1 MNAEKILSITK
12 CGDLFPYGEDNVKI
26 RYKEL
31 AKEWHPD
38 MNPDPRSADVFAKI
52 TELYNRALLLLAD
65 EQWEKTDYILISKK
79 TGRKIALNYDTCF
92 DFELGTCYVTKTKVV
107 YKLKADKEKY
117 YNNAV
122 FRIHGLTYK
131 DRTMEQN
138 FSRILP
144 KLYDCFETKQNEYVI
159 VLEKPEDVYP
169 LKTVLDYFSGKM
181 DDRHVAWIMS
191 RLCNLTC
198 YLKFNGLVHNGI
210 HISNC
215 FLSPKEHAV
224 YLLGGW
230 WYTTKE
236 EEKMIGIS
244 KDIFQLLSIS
254 AKADKKS
261 ETLTDLES
269 VKLLGRQLLG
279 EANCRKLSLD
289 ASVPEPFRAFL
300 INASGENPYEEFS
313 RWDHVLKASYGERRF
328 VTMKIEDVYRK
339 KGV

>member
-52 TELYNRALLLLAD
+52 TELYNRALLFLAD
-65 EQWEKTDYILISKK
+65 GQWEKTDYILISKK

-138 FSRILP
+138 FAPILP
-144 KLYDCFETKQNEYVI
+144 ELYDCFETNQDEYVI

-169 LKTVLDYFSGKM
+169 LKTVLDYFGGKM

-230 WYTTKE
+230 WYIKRYFSASVDF
-236 EEKMIGIS
+236 S
-244 KDIFQLLSIS
+244 KSRQKIRNTYGSGVRKTAWAAAFGSSKLQKAFSGCVRTRAVSSIS
-254 AKADKKS
+254 D
-261 ETLTDLES
+261 
-269 VKLLGRQLLG
+269 Q
-279 EANCRKLSLD
+279 C
-289 ASVPEPFRAFL
+289 FRGKP
-300 INASGENPYEEFS
+300 I
-313 RWDHVLKASYGERRF
+313 
-328 VTMKIEDVYRK
+328 
-339 KGV
+339 